1 MVLASHS
8 INLQSKSV
16 VWMGE
21 QNVKDLQHHPK
32 PPSGSEL
39 HLGTT
44 SLDLGSAFKTMSMNE
59 AKDIDGFPITF
70 TGQAYNHHSKPSL
83 NQLYALPRE
92 LSTWFVLGFWPPLRW
107 YSEHRWLMTC
117 KTLKLTS
124 TRCSLASQIQGCKLP
139 QNRGKDQHQPYLK
152 ATRMLLDASCSLVT
166 TSGSLHHWWVANTCH
181 GNPSY
186 PQVWDAWS
194 TFDVPNYARPQ
205 PGKHRI
211 FVVEKVQTHSLWH
224 QFSVWI
230 TIIATWKT
238 QHLLATN

>member
-1 MVLASHS
+1 MVLAAHS

-92 LSTWFVLGFWPPLRW
+92 LSTWFVLGFWPPLR
-107 YSEHRWLMTC
+107 
-117 KTLKLTS
+117 
-124 TRCSLASQIQGCKLP
+124 
-139 QNRGKDQHQPYLK
+139 
-152 ATRMLLDASCSLVT
+152 
-166 TSGSLHHWWVANTCH
+166 
-181 GNPSY
+181 
-186 PQVWDAWS
+186 
-194 TFDVPNYARPQ
+194 
-205 PGKHRI
+205 
-211 FVVEKVQTHSLWH
+211 
-224 QFSVWI
+224 
-230 TIIATWKT
+230 
-238 QHLLATN
+238 